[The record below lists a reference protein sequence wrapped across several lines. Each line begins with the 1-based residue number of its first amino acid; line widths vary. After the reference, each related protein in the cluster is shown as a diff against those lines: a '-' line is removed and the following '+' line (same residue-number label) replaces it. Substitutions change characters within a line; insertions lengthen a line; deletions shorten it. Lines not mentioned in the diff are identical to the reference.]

1 MFRAVTKSS
10 ESCLEREKQEKNL
23 PNLLLQ
29 EKNKKKAKTIG
40 IASFACSLNRV
51 KASEI

>member
-29 EKNKKKAKTIG
+29 EKNKKMQNLSGLLALRALST
-40 IASFACSLNRV
+40 V
-51 KASEI
+51 

>member
-10 ESCLEREKQEKNL
+10 ESCLEQEKQEKNL

-29 EKNKKKAKTIG
+29 AKTLG
-40 IASFACSLNRV
+40 IASSRALNQCESKRNV
-51 KASEI
+51 R

>member
-29 EKNKKKAKTIG
+29 EKNKKRQKLSG
-40 IASFACSLNRV
+40 LLASRALSTV
-51 KASEI
+51 